1 MFSNYFKVALRNI
14 AKYKFFSAINILGMS
29 IGVTASLMIILWV
42 TDELS
47 YDTFHKDYERIYQVG
62 LHGKISGQDIRT
74 SSTCP
79 PMAHAL
85 VSEIPEVE
93 SATRLMPFFGSPAFK
108 FEDKVFAEERVFYV
122 DSNFFQFFTFN
133 LLKGDPSTALTEP
146 NSIVIT
152 EELAIKYF
160 GTDDPLGKLVTINGN
175 ENSYKVT
182 GVVEKAPSNSHFH
195 FNVLVSA
202 ASSPR
207 SKDVTWLNNWMT
219 TYFKIRPNTSAAA
232 VESKFP
238 ALVDKYIGPEMER
251 FMGVTVT
258 QMREQGGE
266 YGYFATNIAD
276 IRLRSTTPDNVEPVG
291 NITHVYFFSGIG
303 VFILLIACINFMN
316 LSTARSAG
324 RAKEVGLRKT
334 LGSLRQQMVFQFLSE
349 SLLYSSVSVLL
360 AIIACYLL
368 LPSFNLLAGKQLGMS
383 LLMTPAFFGSI
394 VLLIVFVGIVAGSYP
409 AFYLTAF
416 NPVEVLKGKVRA
428 GMKSRGVRSF
438 LVVLQFFISIGL
450 IIFTVIVYE
459 QIQYM
464 HEKNIGLDKQN
475 IMIIP
480 NTWRLH
486 ENKETFRNALAQVP
500 EVQKLS
506 YTNNNFPGVNNT
518 TIFRSIAS
526 EQDHIMGVYYA
537 DYDHMDVLKFAL
549 REGRYFS
556 RDFPSDSTAIL
567 LNEAAVKE
575 FGFENP
581 IGAEI
586 LFNDD
591 GAMERLRVVG
601 VIKNFNFESFKTDV
615 RPLSVRLTQNANNL
629 MIRYEGNPK
638 SLIEAVE
645 KLWKTHAA
653 NEPFEYSFLDERFDN
668 LFKGDEQMGK
678 IFGIFAG
685 LAIFVACLGLFALAA
700 FTSEQR
706 TKEIGIRKAL
716 GATSL
721 NLTVIL
727 SAEFIRLV
735 VIAFIPA
742 AAAAWY
748 GADQWLSGFAHRVE
762 ISVWIFILSGIAAVA
777 IAWLTVSFQAI
788 KAAAT
793 NPVTS
798 LRYE

>member
-1 MFSNYFKVALRNI
+1 MFSNYFKIALRNI
-14 AKYKFFSAINILGMS
+14 AKHKFFSAINILGMTL
-29 IGVTASLMIILWV
+29 GVTASLLIILWV
-42 TDELS
+42 TDELG
-47 YDTFHKDYERIYQVG
+47 YDRFHNDFERMYQVG
-62 LHGKISGQDIRT
+62 LHGKISGQDIRV
-74 SSTCP
+74 SNTCP
-79 PMAHAL
+79 PMAQAL

-93 SATRLMPFFGSPAFK
+93 SASRLVPYYGSPAIK
-108 FEDKVFAEERVFYV
+108 FEDRVFAQEGVFYV
-122 DSNFFQFFTFN
+122 DSNFFQFFTFK
-133 LLKGDPSTALTEP
+133 LMKGDPSTALTEP
-146 NSIVIT
+146 HSVVLT
-152 EELAIKYF
+152 EETAQKYF
-160 GTDDPLGKLVTINGN
+160 GEDDPLGKLITIDGN
-175 ENSYKVT
+175 ETAYKVT
-182 GVVEKAPSNSHFH
+182 GVAEKAPTNSHFH
-195 FNVLVSA
+195 FNVLISAVSN
-202 ASSPR
+202 SR
-207 SKDVTWLNNWMT
+207 LKEDIWLSNWMF
-219 TYFKIRPNTSAAA
+219 TYFKIRPNTSVTS

-251 FMGVTVT
+251 FMGVTMK
-258 QMREQGGE
+258 QMEEQGGE

-276 IRLRSTTPDNVEPVG
+276 LHLRATTRDNVEATG

-334 LGSLRQQMVFQFLSE
+334 LGSLRKQMVAQFLSE
-349 SLLYSSVSVLL
+349 SLLYSSVSVIL
-360 AIIACYLL
+360 ALFACYAL
-368 LPSFNLLAGKQLGMS
+368 LPSFNLLSGKQLGMEVLVNPVFIGC
-383 LLMTPAFFGSI
+383 LL
-394 VLLIVFVGIVAGSYP
+394 LLIIFVGIVAGSYP
-409 AFYLTAF
+409 AFYLTSF

-438 LVVLQFFISIGL
+438 LVVLQFFISIAL
-450 IIFTVIVYE
+450 IIFTVVVYE

-475 IMIIP
+475 IMILP
-480 NTWRLH
+480 NTWRLGD
-486 ENKETFRNALAQVP
+486 NKETFRNALQQLP

-506 YTNNNFPGVNNT
+506 YTNNSFPGVNNT
-518 TIFRSIAS
+518 TIFRSAAS

-537 DYDHMDVLKFAL
+537 DYDHMDVLKFSL
-549 REGRYFS
+549 GEGRYFS

-575 FGFENP
+575 FGLTEP

-586 LFNDD
+586 IFNNNER
-591 GAMERLRVVG
+591 MERLKVIG
-601 VIKNFNFESFKTDV
+601 VIRNFNFESFKTEV

-629 MIRYEGNPK
+629 MIRYAGNPR
-638 SLIEAVE
+638 SLIESVE
-645 KLWKTHAA
+645 KIWKTHAA
-653 NEPFEYSFLDERFDN
+653 NEPFEYTFLDERFDN
-668 LFKGDEQMGK
+668 LFRDDERMGK
-678 IFGIFAG
+678 IFGIFSG

-706 TKEIGIRKAL
+706 TKEIGIRKAM

-721 NLTVIL
+721 NLTMIL
-727 SAEFIRLV
+727 SAEFIKLV
-735 VIAFIPA
+735 IIAFVPA
-742 AAAAWY
+742 AALAWY
-748 GADQWLSGFAHRVE
+748 GADQWLAGFTHRTE
-762 ISVWIFILSGIAAVA
+762 ISIWIFIISGIAAVG